1 MDRLKRINRSRREAL
16 LSRWSRPPAKHN
28 ASANHKRMP
37 SVDPVG
43 SLDALIYSMANQLDI
58 TKLKYKEFES
68 KGVLAEPAPSTTTSK
83 EEEGGGGEGGGEALH
98 SSHHEP
104 CISMDGIFECE
115 KCTLNRDTLVI
126 T

>member
-1 MDRLKRINRSRREAL
+1 MDRLRRINRSRREAL
-16 LSRWSRPPAKHN
+16 LSRRSRPPAKHN
-28 ASANHKRMP
+28 ASANHMRMP
-37 SVDPVG
+37 SVDPGG
-43 SLDALIYSMANQLDI
+43 SLDALIYSMANRLDI

-68 KGVLAEPAPSTTTSK
+68 KGVLAEPTPTSK
-83 EEEGGGGEGGGEALH
+83 EEEEEEGGGGEGLH
-98 SSHHEP
+98 SSHGEP